1 MSRPAAPSAS
11 LSHLTLSQLQ
21 QLANEND
28 SPGSHP
34 PKVWFE
40 KARHE
45 ADKAVL
51 AERVGKQE
59 DMWVA
64 YVRACQSYTNVK
76 NHPSYLEER
85 KKDAAWAGRVKDF
98 KEVSV
103 VTLSAY
109 ISPATLPL

>member
-1 MSRPAAPSAS
+1 MSRPTPSSAS
-11 LSHLTLSQLQ
+11 LSHLPFSQLQ
-21 QLANEND
+21 QLAND
-28 SPGSHP
+28 LDTPGSHP

-59 DMWVA
+59 EMFVA

-76 NHPSYLEER
+76 NHPSYAEER
-85 KKDAAWAGRVKDF
+85 KKDMAWAGRVKDF
-98 KEVSV
+98 KEVS
-103 VTLSAY
+103 
-109 ISPATLPL
+109 LPKIGILLRDLEPC